1 MSEIESTSQVG
12 SREAPF
18 PSTTYAWWVVFV
30 LGLALIVSYI
40 DRHIVSIL
48 VEPIKRD
55 LGISDARA
63 GWLFMGFAI
72 FHAVAGLPLARMADR
87 KSRRMIISF
96 GIIAWSAM
104 TMACGLAR
112 NFAQLM
118 VARIGVGVGEAT
130 LAPATNSLVGDYFP
144 RDKIPLAMSV
154 FHTGAVLGSGLA
166 FLLGGFV
173 VEYVSNAPPVDLP
186 ILGVLRAWQ
195 LSFIYV
201 GLPGVLVV
209 LLMLTVREPVRR
221 LIRSRDGR
229 AQAKAS
235 LLDLAAFYR
244 LNWRT
249 FTTHHLGVSCLN
261 LFGWAFVFWTP
272 TFFQRVHDIPAGEAS
287 QIFGAIFTLFGP
299 LGTLSAP
306 LLARYLSA
314 RGRKDAN
321 IIAIMVGAFVSVPA
335 IISIQLMPDMTW
347 VWWLY
352 VPASLF
358 VTMPF
363 GLAQGSLTVITPPHM
378 RAQVAAVYWV
388 VVSVI
393 GMGAGPVIAGLGSDT
408 LFPGEQ
414 GLRYSVMLV
423 AAVFGPLGIG
433 LLWFARKPYARSL
446 ARADSWEQAEA
457 LAT

>member
-1 MSEIESTSQVG
+1 MSQTDQTTDA
-12 SREAPF
+12 REDIAPF
-18 PSTTYAWWVVFV
+18 PRPAYAWWVVFV

-55 LGISDARA
+55 LGISDASA

-72 FHAVAGLPLARMADR
+72 FHALAGLPLARIADR
-87 KSRRMIISF
+87 KSRRMLISI

-130 LAPATNSLVGDYFP
+130 LAPATASLIGDYFP
-144 RDKIPLAMSV
+144 RDRVPMAMSV

-166 FLLGGFV
+166 FLLGGMV
-173 VEYVSNAPPVDLP
+173 VEFVSNAPPADLP
-186 ILGVLRAWQ
+186 LLGTLRAWQ

-209 LLMLTVREPVRR
+209 FLMATVREPVRR
-221 LIRSRDGR
+221 LIKNRDGSI
-229 AQAKAS
+229 QAKAS
-235 LLDLAAFYR
+235 LGDLLAYYR

-249 FTTHHLGVSCLN
+249 FTLHHLGVSCLN

-272 TFFQRVHDIPAGEAS
+272 TFFLRVHGISAGEAS
-287 QIFGAIFTLFGP
+287 QTFGAIFTVFGP
-299 LGTLSAP
+299 LGTLAAP
-306 LLARYLSA
+306 IIARYLSE

-321 IIAIMVGAFVSVPA
+321 IIGMMVGAFISVPA
-335 IISIQLMPDMTW
+335 IISIQLLTDLTW
-347 VWWLY
+347 IWLLY

-363 GLAQGSLTVITPPHM
+363 GLAQGSLTVIAPPHM
-378 RAQVAAVYWV
+378 RAQIAAVYWV

-393 GMGAGPVIAGLGSDT
+393 GMGAGPVVAGLGSDI
-408 LFPGEQ
+408 LFTGEQ

-433 LLWFARKPYARSL
+433 LLWLGRKPYARSL
-446 ARADSWEQAEA
+446 DRADAWDQAGQP
-457 LAT
+457 AT